1 VTKQSDTPPRSDS
14 GDGPV
19 ATVPPPEPLP
29 PPVTVRRTFGEW
41 LSGSGRV
48 SNIAIKIVSL
58 VALIVVW
65 HLFSVLQGEFLM
77 PGPRTVAERLG
88 NVILYEDFTFH
99 MWMTLRRVI
108 AGLLL
113 SLALAV
119 VAGVPMGLFRP
130 VERFLE
136 TYVLLGLTIPGLAWA
151 LIAVMVV
158 GISEWAP
165 IVAIVATTTP
175 MIMLNLW
182 HGTKSIDMDVMDMG
196 KAFRARRRLVLRHVV
211 MPQLLPFVMAGT
223 RLGLALA
230 WKIVVLSEMFG
241 LSNGIG
247 YQLNVNFSRF
257 SLSGVMAWT
266 IAFTMFMA
274 AVEFLMLKPIENHLT
289 RWRPSVQ
296 GA

>member
-1 VTKQSDTPPRSDS
+1 MTKQSGT
-14 GDGPV
+14 DGEV
-19 ATVPPPEPLP
+19 ATAAPPQPRPTSM
-29 PPVTVRRTFGEW
+29 VIRRTFGEW
-41 LSGSGRV
+41 LSGSGRW
-48 SNIAIKIVSL
+48 SNLAIKVVSIL
-58 VALIVVW
+58 ALLVVW

-77 PGPRTVAERLG
+77 PGPLAVAERLG
-88 NVILYEDFTFH
+88 NVILYEDFGFH

-108 AGLLL
+108 AGLILSL
-113 SLALAV
+113 SLAII
-119 VAGVPMGLFRP
+119 AGVPMGLFRP

-136 TYVLLGLTIPGLAWA
+136 SYVLLGLTIPGLAWA

-175 MIMLNLW
+175 MVMLNLW
-182 HGTKSIDMDVMDMG
+182 HGTKSIDMDVMNMG
-196 KAFRARRRLVLRHVV
+196 KAFRADRRLILRHVV
-211 MPQLLPFVMAGT
+211 MPQLIPFVMAGT

-247 YQLNVNFSRF
+247 YQLNLNFSRF

-274 AVEFLMLKPIENHLT
+274 AVEFLMLKPIETHLT